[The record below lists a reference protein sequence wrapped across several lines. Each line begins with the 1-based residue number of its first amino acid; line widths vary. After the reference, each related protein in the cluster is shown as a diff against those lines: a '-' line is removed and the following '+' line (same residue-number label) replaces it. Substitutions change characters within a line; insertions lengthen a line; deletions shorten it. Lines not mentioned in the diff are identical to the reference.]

1 MLRYRTQGALAVGL
15 GILATGCLSEPE
27 LKTNLRPEGPPEVLA
42 VLAVD
47 PVVTGG
53 EGAAFCKYDGDTL
66 DEKGPGLV
74 QGTQICPTLAED
86 FEAAALFPLGWDIRI
101 VFDELLN
108 GDVIEELD
116 CDLDDDGNPDE
127 PFICE
132 GHINNTRPVT
142 LTCGGTNVPYDG
154 YYYPNGNKESFPVG
168 PAIYV
173 TPDPAALTFATGTE
187 CTVSINDNVVDKQ
200 GETVA
205 SGADS
210 FNIQIQDLAVFSTD
224 PADAAAVDDRGVI
237 APDGVVAFTFN
248 ADLDPTSV
256 DATDVT
262 VLDAN
267 GAPVAGTDFA
277 VDAYYGTSDAIYVFS
292 IAGFAPGQYT
302 ARLVMGAM
310 FTEVNGGT
318 ITLPA
323 NVDVRF
329 VVE

>member
-42 VLAVD
+42 VLAID
-47 PVVTGG
+47 PVVTGH

-74 QGTQICPTLAED
+74 QGTQICPTSADDFQAEG
-86 FEAAALFPLGWDIRI
+86 LFPLGWNIRI

-108 GDVIEELD
+108 GDAVEELD
-116 CDLDDDGNPDE
+116 CDLDDDGAPDE

-132 GHINNTRPVT
+132 GHIANTRPVT
-142 LTCGGTNVPYDG
+142 LTCGGTAVGYDG

-168 PAIYV
+168 PAIV
-173 TPDPAALTFATGTE
+173 VIPDPADLTFPTGTE
-187 CTVSINDNVVDKQ
+187 CTVTITDVVVDKQ

-205 SGADS
+205 SGADNFS
-210 FNIQIQDLAVFSTD
+210 ISIQDLALFSTD
-224 PADAAAVDDRGVI
+224 PEDAAAVEDRGVLG
-237 APDGVVAFTFN
+237 PDDVVAFTFN

-256 DATDVT
+256 QATEVT

-267 GAPVAGTDFA
+267 GAPVADADFA
-277 VDAYYGTSDAIYVFS
+277 VDAYFGTTDAIYVFS
-292 IAGFAPGQYT
+292 TGGFAPGQYT
-302 ARLVMGAM
+302 ARLVMGAT
-310 FTEVNGGT
+310 FAEVNGGM
-318 ITLPA
+318 ITLA
-323 NVDVRF
+323 ENVDVRF